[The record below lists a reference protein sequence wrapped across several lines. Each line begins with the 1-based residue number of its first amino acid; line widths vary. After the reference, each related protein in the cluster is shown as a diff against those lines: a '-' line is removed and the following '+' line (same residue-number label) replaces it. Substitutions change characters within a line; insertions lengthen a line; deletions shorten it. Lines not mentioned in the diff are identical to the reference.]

1 MNHIGETFYLETL
14 GCPRNEAD
22 SEAIIN
28 ILTASG
34 FKLVQFPEKADIII
48 VNGCAFISDAVE
60 ESIDCIL
67 SLRDKN
73 KKAFLV
79 VVGCFAQRYGL
90 NITKIFNEV
99 DLFVGTGSY
108 EKISELIANGESEIE
123 SNYGFLGKNLYNEP
137 HVTSE
142 HYRYIKIQ
150 EGCNYKC
157 SFCVIPNLKGF
168 SHSKELQSIKEEISN
183 LPDKVKEIILIG
195 QNTTSWG
202 KDLSDKSKLSDVVKE
217 IVPLFHD
224 WIRFLY
230 FHPLSVSEGLL
241 KTMQSFPNV
250 INYLDIPFQHI
261 SGSVLRDMN
270 RGYSRKEIENLL
282 ELIESVGDFT
292 LRTTFIVGF
301 PSETEKDFEEL
312 CSFIE
317 DKGIDHIGIFGY
329 SPEEGSASFSLGSF
343 PNKVVKRRLQ
353 TISSLIEE
361 KAIKRNKKLIGKSV
375 NVLVDGIEEG
385 EYYGR
390 TRTSAP
396 DIDPVA
402 WIATHDKN
410 LNIGEIYGC
419 LITDTLGCDLACEAL
434 VNQTE

>member
-1 MNHIGETFYLETL
+1 MNCIGKTFYLETL

-34 FKLVQFPEKADIII
+34 FKFVKSPEKVDIII
-48 VNGCAFISDAVE
+48 VNGCAFVSDAVE
-60 ESIDCIL
+60 ESIGCIL
-67 SLRDKN
+67 SLRNKN

-79 VVGCFAQRYGL
+79 VVGCFAQRYGRTL
-90 NITKIFNEV
+90 IKTFNEV
-99 DLFVGTGSY
+99 DLFLGTGSY
-108 EKISELIANGESEIE
+108 EKIPELIAAGENEIDC
-123 SNYGFLGKNLYNEP
+123 NFGFLGKNLYNEP
-137 HVTSE
+137 HVTPE

-157 SFCVIPNLKGF
+157 AFCVIPNLKGF
-168 SHSKELQSIKEEISN
+168 SHSKELQSIKEEVSN
-183 LPDKVKEIILIG
+183 LPKSVKEIILIG

-202 KDLSDKSKLSDVVKE
+202 KDLSCNGDISDVVKR
-217 IVPLFHD
+217 IVPLFHG

-230 FHPLSVSEGLL
+230 FHPLSVPKNLL
-241 KTMQSFPNV
+241 KTMKSFPNV
-250 INYLDIPFQHI
+250 LNYLDIPFQHV

-282 ELIESVGDFT
+282 ELIKSVGDFT

-317 DKGIDHIGIFGY
+317 DKDIDHIGIFGY
-329 SPEEGSASFSLGSF
+329 SPEEGSASFSLGSL
-343 PNKVVKRRLQ
+343 PNKVVKRRLGI
-353 TISSLIEE
+353 ISSLIE
-361 KAIKRNKKLIGKSV
+361 KKVIKRNKKLIGKSV
-375 NVLVDGIEEG
+375 NVLVDGMEEG

-390 TRTSAP
+390 TGTSSP
-396 DIDPVA
+396 DIDPVV
-402 WIATHDKN
+402 WISPHDKG
-410 LNIGEIYGC
+410 LNIGEIYRC
-419 LITDTLGCDLACEAL
+419 LITDTLGCDLAGN
-434 VNQTE
+434 VNPLK